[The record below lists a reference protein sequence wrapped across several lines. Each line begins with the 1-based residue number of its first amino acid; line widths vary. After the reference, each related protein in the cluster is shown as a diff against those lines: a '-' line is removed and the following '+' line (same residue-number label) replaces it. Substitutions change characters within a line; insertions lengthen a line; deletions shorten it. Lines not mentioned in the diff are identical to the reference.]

1 MTRVDSARLVSR
13 AGVRSRIVAVPLR
26 ARFVA
31 VVLATFTTASLPIMA
46 APAGAAT
53 RSGTA
58 AAPVTPGSR
67 YLALGDSVTFGYE
80 EPSTVPAPNYRDAS
94 SFVPYPEQV
103 GAAMH
108 LIVANSACPGET
120 SSGFIDPSA
129 PSFGCENL
137 PGLNAGYRTLFP
149 LHVQYKG
156 SQLAYALTYLRRYR
170 NVRLVS
176 LMIGAN
182 DTFLCDQTPGT
193 GCRGATQQAMI
204 SKLTANVHRILSAVR
219 ARYHGQLAI
228 VNYYSIDY
236 ASVFVDGQA
245 SALDRALD
253 SAAKPFHVEIADG
266 WAELKAAA
274 RRFGGDTCKAG
285 LLTRLSTGGCGVHP
299 SHAGQALLA
308 QALEK
313 VIRL

>member
-1 MTRVDSARLVSR
+1 MTRIFAVS
-13 AGVRSRIVAVPLR
+13 LR
-26 ARFVA
+26 ARFTVVA
-31 VVLATFTTASLPIMA
+31 LAAFALALLSII
-46 APAGAAT
+46 APPAH
-53 RSGTA
+53 A
-58 AAPVTPGSR
+58 AAQSLTPNTPVTAGSR

-80 EPSTVPAPNYRDAS
+80 EANTVPAPNYRDAS
-94 SFVPYPEQV
+94 SFVAYPERL
-103 GAAMH
+103 GAEMH

-137 PGLNAGYRTLFP
+137 PGLDAGYRTVFP
-149 LHVQYKG
+149 LHVEYTG
-156 SQLAYALTYLRRYR
+156 SQLAYAVSYLRKYR

-182 DTFLCDQTPGT
+182 DNFLCDQTPGT
-193 GCRGATQQAMI
+193 GCSGSAQRAML
-204 SKLTANVHRILSAVR
+204 STLRANVHRILSAVR
-219 ARYHGQLAI
+219 ATYGGQLAI

-236 ASVFVDGQA
+236 AATLVDSQT
-245 SALDRALD
+245 SAINHALD

-266 WAELKAAA
+266 WGAMKAAA
-274 RRFGGDTCKAG
+274 RRFGGDTCTAG

-308 QALEK
+308 QALRK
-313 VIRL
+313 VVRF